1 MTTIT
6 FLRETATSLETQL
19 TSLLLNNTNTQES
32 MKEAFAAFRE
42 KLTLAHKSNIE
53 GTTRFE
59 EEILKLLELE
69 KKDLL
74 LTQGKE
80 QNDVP

>member
-6 FLRETATSLETQL
+6 SLRETTSSLETQL

-32 MKEAFAAFRE
+32 MKEAFEAFRE
-42 KLTLAHKSNIE
+42 KLTLAHKSNID

-59 EEILKLLELE
+59 EEILKLLVLE

-74 LTQGKE
+74 LIQGKE
-80 QNDVP
+80 QDAII

>member
-6 FLRETATSLETQL
+6 SLRETATSLETQL
-19 TSLLLNNTNTQES
+19 TSLLLNNANTQES
-32 MKEAFAAFRE
+32 MKEAFEAFRE

-80 QNDVP
+80 QSDVT